1 MSLILIDRVN
11 TIIENLRDLG
21 DKESRKVLM
30 GMIDEIHSEIL
41 TGKMTVMTDMTEST
55 TNTET
60 TTRTT
65 KAGSTDNANGDDN
78 TVSPPV
84 VTDET
89 PRVAVLP
96 YAATTG
102 EKGGD
107 KVVGII
113 PDVTILPPAATPVEV
128 SPPPTGEEVSSPPPT
143 PAEDDEMVEVPPPTT
158 EEGDK
163 TIEGSSPPPT
173 PTDDDEMVEVPPPTT
188 EEGDKTIEG
197 SSPPLT
203 PTEDDEMVE
212 VPPPTTEEEVEGDKT
227 IEGSSQPPTSTED
240 NEMVEVPPP
249 TTEEEAEGDKTIE
262 GSSPPPTP
270 TEDDEMVE
278 VPPPTTEEEVE
289 GDKTIEGSSPPPTST
304 EDNEMVEVPPPT
316 TEEEVEGDKT
326 IEGSSPPPTPTE
338 DDEMVEV
345 PLPPLPATKEE
356 VEVVVDVPPPPT
368 EQAGGDEAVA
378 AISLTPTEW
387 VPMTI
392 CRNTEAVVCGD
403 GEGAT
408 TTTPTH
414 AVPETPSPPHRP
426 DEDDMAVCATPD
438 TPSPRHL
445 TRHTGDNEERAEEE
459 SVDKIMR
466 EVVVYTNDDELVT
479 TGILQEEEEDDDD
492 LLSVSGIDPYSTDV
506 SRATSVYTATTPR
519 GGGRGCNWQ
528 PRSKKRRPHSHRSPS
543 PMSSS
548 SDEDGSPGRR
558 TAKRQCRDSSSSPPP
573 SDDSPMHDP
582 VAEIVEDISH
592 RVAPLLNAAL
602 ETHQLTQKLVR
613 YFKTNGAKHVH
624 DTYAKS
630 QAVVTTSYQY
640 DPMVIFNEIRTM
652 TIKMKRPCE
661 QCRRDQCVQSYKK
674 LYDELESLTIKLCH
688 SNNMHVGIPFR
699 FCLCGDECNAFHVY
713 RLIGFVDK
721 LCYILCTYNQQ
732 LAYQESLIFL
742 RETTRGILDK
752 CNDAAMRVEM
762 VDTNKLLVNM
772 YLVDTQFKYVTNNVY
787 RLATRTK
794 SRVPSID
801 QQFYHTM
808 VSNNEGI
815 LETMEVAKRKV
826 KISMCNKCNQSQ
838 FMDRGVIY
846 GQQCPM
852 CAPPPYTNYPPFSV
866 MHQQW

>member
-84 VTDET
+84 VTEDVLRPTDET

-113 PDVTILPPAATPVEV
+113 PDVAILPPAATPAEV
-128 SPPPTGEEVSSPPPT
+128 LPPPTGEEVSSPPPT

-173 PTDDDEMVEVPPPTT
+173 PTEDDEMVEVPPPTT

-197 SSPPLT
+197 SSPPPT

-212 VPPPTTEEEVEGDKT
+212 VPPPTTVEEV
-227 IEGSSQPPTSTED
+227 
-240 NEMVEVPPP
+240 
-249 TTEEEAEGDKTIE
+249 EGDKTIE

-289 GDKTIEGSSPPPTST
+289 GDKTIEGSSPPPT
-304 EDNEMVEVPPPT
+304 
-316 TEEEVEGDKT
+316 
-326 IEGSSPPPTPTE
+326 PTE

-345 PLPPLPATKEE
+345 PLPPLPPLPATKEE

-368 EQAGGDEAVA
+368 EQAGGDETVA

-387 VPMTI
+387 VPVTI

-466 EVVVYTNDDELVT
+466 EVAVYTNDDELVT

-592 RVAPLLNAAL
+592 RVAPLLNAAF

-624 DTYAKS
+624 DTCAKS

-713 RLIGFVDK
+713 RLIRFVDK

-772 YLVDTQFKYVTNNVY
+772 YLVDTRFKYVTNNVY

-852 CAPPPYTNYPPFSV
+852 CAPPPVHQLPTLLCHAPVVVTNMRVILSVLRLPASSYPNPNPYNK
-866 MHQQW
+866 